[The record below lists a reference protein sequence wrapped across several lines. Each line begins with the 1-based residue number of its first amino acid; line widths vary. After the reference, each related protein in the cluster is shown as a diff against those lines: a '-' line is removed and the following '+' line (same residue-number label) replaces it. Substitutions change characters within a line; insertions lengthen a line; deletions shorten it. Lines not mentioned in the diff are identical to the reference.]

1 MNKKAGA
8 GKLMLTRK
16 EASEEQMKKQVKQE
30 ETKMEKNTSL
40 STDVR
45 NKLSPV
51 LNKKVIGIALGAA
64 VPFVFS
70 FFPTPEPL
78 EPKAWLA
85 LGLLVAAV
93 VWIISKALRDYQA
106 MIVMCCLL
114 VITKCI
120 TFEMAFAPFGQSSWW
135 MMFGAL
141 GIGVAAVEC
150 GFMKRV
156 AYLMLKAFP
165 ASFRGQCMAYIFS
178 GMVVSPIMPSTT
190 AKGVIMAPLVKN
202 TSDALGLKAH
212 SKGAQGMFIAMFTGY
227 ASLALMFLSGS
238 AVNASI
244 VGTLPEGQGIT
255 WGGWFMTLLPWGVVT
270 TLLMMLVIFKFFSP
284 KKGEGGTL
292 SKQGVQDELDLMG
305 PWTSKEKIT
314 LGVMAA
320 SLACWI
326 FEKQIGVNASVV
338 AVLAF
343 LVLFGMGVAK
353 PDKIKN
359 LGWEA
364 LFFVGAFLCL
374 PTVFKT
380 LGINEFVSGAL
391 GDVVAPIMSNMFLLV
406 LFICVLTYLIRLFFV
421 SLSGTAILVTTIFLP
436 FCAQYGI
443 HPFVIAAITY
453 MATNTWNVNY
463 QNTVTIASL
472 AANGPEWLT
481 HGDIVKGS
489 FWYMA
494 VNILALM
501 ASVPFWKLMGMC

>member
-1 MNKKAGA
+1 MENVAKIENAASVAKIESVAKIGAAARKRPAAAINGRLLGLAAGA
-8 GKLMLTRK
+8 
-16 EASEEQMKKQVKQE
+16 VI
-30 ETKMEKNTSL
+30 
-40 STDVR
+40 
-45 NKLSPV
+45 PV
-51 LNKKVIGIALGAA
+51 
-64 VPFVFS
+64 VFS
-70 FFPTPEPL
+70 FLPTPAPL

-85 LGLLVAAV
+85 LGLLVGAV

-106 MIVMCCLL
+106 MVAMCCLL
-114 VITKCI
+114 VVTKCVA
-120 TFEMAFAPFGQSSWW
+120 FEVAFAPFGQSSWW

-190 AKGVIMAPLVKN
+190 AKGVIMAPLAKN
-202 TSDALGLKAH
+202 TSDALGFKPH

-227 ASLALMFLSGS
+227 VSLALMFLSGS

-244 VGTLPEGQGIT
+244 VGILPEGQGVT
-255 WGGWFMTLLPWGVVT
+255 WSEWFVTLLPWGVVS
-270 TLLMMLVIFKFFSP
+270 TLLMVLVIFKFFSP
-284 KKGEGGTL
+284 AKGEGGTL
-292 SKQGVQDELDLMG
+292 SKESVKEELRQMG
-305 PWTSKEKIT
+305 GWTRKEKIT
-314 LGVMAA
+314 LGV
-320 SLACWI
+320 LAVALVCWI
-326 FEKQIGVNASVV
+326 FERQIGVNAAVV
-338 AVLAF
+338 AVMAF
-343 LVLFGMGVAK
+343 LVLFGTGVAPAEK
-353 PDKIKN
+353 LKN

-374 PTVFKT
+374 PVVFKT
-380 LGINEFVSGAL
+380 LGINEFISGAL
-391 GDVVAPIMSNMFLLV
+391 GDVVAPIMSNMVLLV
-406 LFICVLTYLIRLFFV
+406 LFICIITYLIRLFFV

-453 MATNTWNVNY
+453 MATNTWTVNY

-481 HGDIVKGS
+481 NNDIVKGS
-489 FWYMA
+489 FWYMIIN
-494 VNILALM
+494 VVALM
-501 ASVPFWKLMGMC
+501 ASIPFWKLLGMC